1 LRTPVEEVGF
11 VFHIFG
17 AERTSTS
24 SIVFGEEKMPTSICP
39 ECDEEVYVD
48 AESEQGDRVTCD
60 ECGTHLVVVGLDPI
74 EMDVYEESDVD
85 DMDDE
90 EDFESYDYDN
100 DRY

>member
-1 LRTPVEEVGF
+1 
-11 VFHIFG
+11 
-17 AERTSTS
+17 
-24 SIVFGEEKMPTSICP
+24 MPTSICP

-60 ECGTHLVVVGLDPI
+60 ECGSRLVIVGLDPI
-74 EMDVYEESDVD
+74 EMDLYEESEAD
-85 DMDDE
+85 DIDD